1 MILLQFL
8 EPRDHD
14 LLELSSIDIC
24 LPPKI
29 PFFNCLNFYY
39 LSQAQ
44 VPILQQL
51 LIDQV
56 YSDLTATKQTNK
68 QTNKKNG
75 AAASVR
81 RSGPFNGPGM
91 HLLMSYQPVVI
102 RADVHRDPNNTKTRE
117 FVDLKL

>member
-1 MILLQFL
+1 MTQTQTIVRLRSRANGPDYALSNMILLQFL

-56 YSDLTATKQTNK
+56 YSDLTAIKQTNK
-68 QTNKKNG
+68 QTNKQKQ
-75 AAASVR
+75 R
-81 RSGPFNGPGM
+81 TE
-91 HLLMSYQPVVI
+91 
-102 RADVHRDPNNTKTRE
+102 DVMC
-117 FVDLKL
+117 